1 MWARYLAAA
10 VLGLPLSVGLIGL
23 AALAWPGDQAVTAL
37 PWMMLAFPLW
47 ITVMTLAFVF
57 KSAWRAWLWL
67 GGATLAS
74 FALLHGLKV
83 LGWIGVQA

>member
-23 AALAWPGDQAVTAL
+23 AALAWPGDQAVTTL

-57 KSAWRAWLWL
+57 KSPRRAWLWL

-74 FALLHGLKV
+74 FALLHGLKA